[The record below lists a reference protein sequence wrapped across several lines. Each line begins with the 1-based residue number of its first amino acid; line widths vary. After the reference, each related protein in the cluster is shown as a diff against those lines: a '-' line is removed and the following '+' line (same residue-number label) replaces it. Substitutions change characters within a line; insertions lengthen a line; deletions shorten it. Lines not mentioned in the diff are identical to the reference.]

1 MSWQVLRD
9 PAEVLPLDDLR
20 EHEEGVG
27 CWCRPTVDE
36 GVIVHHSM
44 DGREQVRGGSEA
56 VVREETWTDDQ
67 IAELRRLWTDGLST
81 AAIGRKMKRS
91 KNSVVGK
98 AHRLGLPERPSPI
111 RPRRAAAPRSPQRV
125 RPLKAGSCLPPLPS
139 EQA

>member
-44 DGREQVRGGSEA
+44 DGREQD
-56 VVREETWTDDQ
+56 EE
-67 IAELRRLWTDGLST
+67 
-81 AAIGRKMKRS
+81 GRK
-91 KNSVVGK
+91 
-98 AHRLGLPERPSPI
+98 PS
-111 RPRRAAAPRSPQRV
+111 
-125 RPLKAGSCLPPLPS
+125 
-139 EQA
+139 